1 MNTERPYQLTP
12 LEDLAFAQTDYPWD
26 APGAAQRLRQSL
38 GWAALAAYS
47 LAIDSMAD
55 SESVE
60 AYKLSV
66 VDIVDDEPLII
77 PAALQ
82 AARRSLDDLEGNVR
96 ECAEESLAFLEAK
109 LARISKVAEEPETE
123 LTESPAVEK
132 DQEGSGTQYES
143 EGEAERLAEAQR
155 VVDRLAREGR
165 LLAAWGREALV
176 QFVTGLSVE
185 KSISQNGFEPVSP
198 VEFFLGLVESLP
210 ALVPTEEFAAPAARQ
225 DRSFESLGH
234 KIAQTIK

>member
-12 LEDLAFAQTDYPWD
+12 LEELAFAQVDHPWD
-26 APGAAQRLRQSL
+26 APAAAQRLQQSL

-47 LAIDSMAD
+47 LAINPMAD

-96 ECAEESLAFLEAK
+96 ESAEESLAFLEVK
-109 LARISKVAEEPETE
+109 LARISKVTEEPE
-123 LTESPAVEK
+123 SAVAPDEEGEQK
-132 DQEGSGTQYES
+132 GSGTQSES

-185 KSISQNGFEPVSP
+185 KSISQDGFEPVSP
-198 VEFFLGLVESLP
+198 AEFFVALVESLP
-210 ALVPTEEFAAPAARQ
+210 ALIPTEEFAAPAARQ